1 MKFFSITDRGIIRQQ
16 NQDVCFASAEPIG
29 ALPNFFFVADGM
41 GGEKAGQYASKT
53 ASSLIRGMLEMSSG
67 KEPIKA
73 LKEAIEYANLTIY
86 TEALESEEKKGMGTT
101 FVSAFLKDSHMIV
114 SNVGDSRLYVSA
126 VNGLQQ
132 ITKDH
137 SFVDELVRY
146 GKVTETEAKN
156 HPKRHYITRAVG
168 AEKKIEIDFFDVEL
182 DSSDRIILC
191 SDGLTNMVSDEEIQ
205 RVLRSDAPIEEQAMY
220 LVKMAD
226 DNGGNDNIT
235 VVIVEPEI

>member
-1 MKFFSITDRGIIRQQ
+1 MRQQ
-16 NQDVCFASAEPIG
+16 NQDVCFATAEPIG

-53 ASSLIRGMLEMSSG
+53 ASSLIRAVLEKSSG

-73 LKEAIEYANLTIY
+73 LKEAIEYANTELY
-86 TEALESEEKKGMGTT
+86 TEAADSEDKKGMGTT
-101 FVSAFLKDSHMIV
+101 FVSSFIQGSHMIV
-114 SNVGDSRLYVSA
+114 SNVGDSRLYVSTA
-126 VNGLQQ
+126 DGLQQ
-132 ITKDH
+132 ITRDH

-168 AEKKIEIDFFDVEL
+168 AENKIEIDFFDVEL
-182 DSSDRIILC
+182 DSSDRVLLC
-191 SDGLTNMVSDEEIQ
+191 SDGLTNMVSNDKIQEIM
-205 RVLRSDAPIEEQAMY
+205 RSDTPIEEQAMY

-226 DNGGNDNIT
+226 DNGGSDNIT
-235 VVIVEPEI
+235 VVIVDPEI